1 MTERDIIFN
10 GTIFDYQAWGKFFN
24 SPSPDKK
31 RSQFMF
37 IYYFLSVVLQ
47 IISLSYLFNHKS
59 TEYLVYVFTFIIYCV
74 SPFLWIQDLH
84 NFGSSIEKGRY
95 KNLFKYKEV
104 SLGISFL
111 FTFLGILLVI
121 LTNENIRKHKIGIH
135 KKKEDK
141 GFWDLFEYERD
152 DTDKSYKS
160 EINSL
165 KTKDKL
171 RERNNNSILILY
183 ATLLSSQWGL
193 IGEAFC
199 RSNSFG
205 KQDNPELYSS
215 GFTETLAWLLDQPYI
230 TLNNLDKKIH
240 NYTDKLN
247 VTPLLKSFS
256 LYCVT
261 FISMFFGLFIRLP
274 KGFTKIRD
282 ESNNGEDK
290 TGNKRGLA
298 RKQADAEE
306 RYRQVKI
313 INMGNLFTPKF
324 YRNLTDH
331 KNTTLF
337 FFSFILCIL
346 AFIIMNVT
354 IPFTGG
360 FSFKTTIK
368 EHAGKTGF
376 ITLLSSIIALI
387 FGLCF
392 GLRDKVT
399 TYTIENMVM
408 LLISV
413 VFALFGTPVILAIL
427 QLLLESGIIGII
439 FGGFS
444 NFFIKVIN
452 KIMLSFGRNLNDLH
466 FLTIPRTLNY
476 NGYFGWAAGFSFLA
490 LFLSMFG
497 LGATKWT
504 PSSGI
509 NVYIDENGNRKIDRN
524 EHDDKGIR
532 LFNAVLV
539 TMAVSLFIS
548 LTPNYNMFTNLYQFI
563 KIILELLLVYIVPI
577 GSIGMAL
584 ALFILSYKNHHKK
597 IYQTDG

>member
-1 MTERDIIFN
+1 
-10 GTIFDYQAWGKFFN
+10 
-24 SPSPDKK
+24 
-31 RSQFMF
+31 
-37 IYYFLSVVLQ
+37 
-47 IISLSYLFNHKS
+47 
-59 TEYLVYVFTFIIYCV
+59 V
-74 SPFLWIQDLH
+74 SPFLWIQDLRY
-84 NFGSSIEKGRY
+84 FGNTLAKGTY

-104 SLGISFL
+104 SLGISFFL
-111 FTFLGILLVI
+111 TFLAILLVI
-121 LTNENIRKHKIGIH
+121 LTNENIRKHKLGIH
-135 KKKEDK
+135 RKKEEK
-141 GFWDLFEYERD
+141 GFWDLFDHEKD

-171 RERNNNSILILY
+171 RERNNKSILILY

-193 IGEAFC
+193 VGEAFC

-205 KQDNPELYSS
+205 KQDNRELYSS

-282 ESNNGEDK
+282 ESNYGKDK
-290 TGNKRGLA
+290 GNKRGLA

-346 AFIIMNVT
+346 VFIIMNVT
-354 IPFTGG
+354 LPFTGG

-368 EHAGKTGF
+368 EYAGKTGF

-399 TYTIENMVM
+399 TDTIENMVM

-413 VFALFGTPVILAIL
+413 VFALFGTPVILAIF
-427 QLLLESGIIGII
+427 QLLLESGLIGII
-439 FGGFS
+439 LGGFI
-444 NFFIKVIN
+444 NFFVKMFN
-452 KIMLSFGRNLNDLH
+452 KLGRETDYI
-466 FLTIPRTLNY
+466 TIPRTLNN
-476 NGYFGWAAGFSFLA
+476 NGFFGWVAGFSFLT

-504 PSSGI
+504 PRSGI
-509 NVYIDENGNRKIDRN
+509 NVYIDEKGNRKIDRN
-524 EHDDKGIR
+524 EHDDKGMR

-563 KIILELLLVYIVPI
+563 KTILELLLVYIVPI
-577 GSIGMAL
+577 GSVGLSL
-584 ALFILSYKNHHKK
+584 ALFVLSYKNHHKK

>member
-1 MTERDIIFN
+1 MTERDINFN
-10 GTIFDYQAWGKFFN
+10 GTIFDYQAWGEYFN
-24 SPSPDKK
+24 SRDPDKK

-37 IYYFLSVVLQ
+37 IYYFVSIVLQ

-59 TEYLVYVFTFIIYCV
+59 TEYLVYVFSFIIYCV
-74 SPFLWIQDLH
+74 SPFLWIQDLRY
-84 NFGSSIEKGRY
+84 FGNTLAKGTY

-104 SLGISFL
+104 SLGISFFL
-111 FTFLGILLVI
+111 TFLAILLVI
-121 LTNENIRKHKIGIH
+121 LTNENIRKHKLGIH
-135 KKKEDK
+135 RKKEEK
-141 GFWDLFEYERD
+141 GFWDLFDHEKD

-171 RERNNNSILILY
+171 RERNNKSILILY

-193 IGEAFC
+193 VGEAFC

-205 KQDNPELYSS
+205 KQDNRELYSS

-282 ESNNGEDK
+282 ESNYGKDK
-290 TGNKRGLA
+290 GNKRGLA

-324 YRNLTDH
+324 YRNLVQH
-331 KNTTLF
+331 KNITLF
-337 FFSFILCIL
+337 FFSIVLCIL
-346 AFIIMNVT
+346 VFIIMNTT

-368 EHAGKTGF
+368 EYAGKTGF

-399 TYTIENMVM
+399 TDTIENMVM

-427 QLLLESGIIGII
+427 QLLLESGLIGII
-439 FGGFS
+439 LGGFI
-444 NFFIKVIN
+444 NFFIKMLN
-452 KIMLSFGRNLNDLH
+452 KLFGNEID
-466 FLTIPRTLNY
+466 FLTIPRTLNN
-476 NGYFGWAAGFSFLA
+476 NGFFGWAAGFSFLT

-524 EHDDKGIR
+524 EHDDKGMR

-563 KIILELLLVYIVPI
+563 KTILELLLVYIVPI
-577 GSIGMAL
+577 GSVGLSL
-584 ALFILSYKNHHKK
+584 ALFVLSYKNHHKK